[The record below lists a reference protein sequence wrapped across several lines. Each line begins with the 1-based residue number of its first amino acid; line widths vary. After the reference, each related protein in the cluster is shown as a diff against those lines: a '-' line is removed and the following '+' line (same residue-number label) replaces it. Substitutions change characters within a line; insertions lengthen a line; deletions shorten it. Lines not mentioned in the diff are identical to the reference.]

1 MGWQKVIK
9 NDKLY
14 EYGNTVNRAWEFPE
28 EALELP
34 GVSLNDFEE
43 QKDKYVIENGI
54 LKDISS
60 TSAYSLL
67 QNEKEKTARINEI
80 KSELSELDIKSI
92 RAIREGGED
101 ENGILY
107 LEKYQTQ
114 INALRTELNNLK

>member
-1 MGWQKVIK
+1 MFYVIK
-9 NDKLY
+9 NDNLY
-14 EYGNTVNRAWEFPE
+14 EYGNTVNRAWEFPA

-34 GVSLNDFEE
+34 GVSLNEFEE
-43 QKDKYVIENGI
+43 QKDKYVIEHGI

-92 RAIREGGED
+92 RAIREGGNDED
-101 ENGILY
+101 GIPF
-107 LEKYQTQ
+107 LEKYQNA
-114 INALRTELNNLK
+114 INQLRIELKNIE